1 MKLDIQAICHK
12 GMVRANN
19 EDAISVGGVFLRD
32 DFMELSVS
40 TPEEGFFYL
49 LVSDGMGGHEKGE
62 EASRFTL
69 TELQEEFNMQHI
81 SPDSFEED
89 FRQLVGRISTRL
101 NADAAGLGQEHPMGC
116 TLSGVVWHY
125 GNIWSVNAGDS
136 RTYRFRGGML
146 RQLTTDDNE
155 RGITGDPEASKLL
168 LNCIG
173 GGCNGTVSIDN
184 INGKIL
190 PGDMLLICSDGLSDM
205 VSDEDI
211 ESILSEGAPDVSE
224 KVQNSQA
231 SAIELFR
238 TACENGGADN
248 ISIILATVRE
258 ES

>member
-12 GMVRANN
+12 GMVRGNN
-19 EDAISVGGVFLRD
+19 EDAISVGGVFLSD
-32 DFMELSVS
+32 DSIELSVN

-89 FRQLVGRISTRL
+89 FRQLVGRISEGL
-101 NADAAGLGQEHPMGC
+101 NREAAGLGQEHPMGC
-116 TLSGVVWHY
+116 TLTGVVWHY

-173 GGCNGTVSIDN
+173 GGCNGTVSIEN

-190 PGDMLLICSDGLSDM
+190 PGDILLICSDGLSDM

-211 ESILSEGAPDVSE
+211 ESVLSGGTPDVSE
-224 KVQNSQA
+224 NAQNTRT